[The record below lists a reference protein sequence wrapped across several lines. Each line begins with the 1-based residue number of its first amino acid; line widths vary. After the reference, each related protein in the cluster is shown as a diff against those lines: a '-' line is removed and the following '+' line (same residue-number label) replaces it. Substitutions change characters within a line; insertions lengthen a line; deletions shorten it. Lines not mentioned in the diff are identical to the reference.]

1 MSDKTKKSL
10 FNEFPPVSTKE
21 WMDRITVD
29 LKGADFEKKL
39 VWKSQEG
46 FKVQPFYRKEDL
58 KELNYLNSLPGEFPY
73 ARGINNHNTWLI
85 RQDLKIENALEG
97 NKKALDLLSKGVSA
111 LGFIIENKTLLSEN
125 NISILL
131 KDIPLDKIEINFR
144 LPNNNYFEL
153 SKWLIN
159 IFSHK
164 SNPDSIKASL
174 DYDPLGTL
182 TINGKLNKPLDE
194 LIEKAAKISI
204 GAKAY
209 KTFQSISVNGRYFGN
224 SGSTIVQELAFSLS
238 AGNEY
243 LSLLKNK
250 GLSIDDAAKSI
261 RFNMSVGSNYFMEI
275 AKLRAA
281 RILWASIVDAYKPE
295 DPESCKTIIH
305 CESSE
310 FNKTIFDPYVN
321 LLRTQTE
328 AMSATIGGCHS
339 LTIQAFDNSYRTP
352 DEFSERIARNQQLL
366 LKEEAYFD
374 ISTDASAGSYYI
386 ETLTDSIADEA
397 WKLFVETEEK
407 GGFTSALK
415 NGFIQAEI
423 KKSAQTKQEAIAQR
437 KMILVGTNQ
446 FPDLSEKMTES
457 IEKSAKKLPSIDSFD
472 VEPLHLFRAADQFEA
487 LRLTTEKS
495 GKRPKVFLL
504 TFGNLAMRLARSQF
518 STNFFGC
525 AGYEI
530 IDNPGFE
537 NIEEGINAALK
548 AESDIVVLCSSD
560 NEYAEAAP
568 EAHKLINNKAIIVVA
583 GAPANMDELKSKGIE
598 HFIHIRSNVLET
610 LQTFNKA
617 LNI

>member
-1 MSDKTKKSL
+1 MSDKTEKSL
-10 FNEFPPVSTKE
+10 FNEFPPVSSNE
-21 WMDRITVD
+21 WMERITVD

-46 FKVQPFYRKEDL
+46 FKVQPFYRKDDL

-73 ARGINNHNTWLI
+73 VRGINNYNKWLI
-85 RQDLKIENALEG
+85 RQDLKIENVLRD
-97 NKKALDLLSKGVSA
+97 NKKALNLLTKGVNS
-111 LGFIIENKTLLSEN
+111 LGFIIENKTLLSEK

-131 KDIPLDKIEINFR
+131 KDIPLDKIEINFT

-159 IFSHK
+159 IFNLN
-164 SNPDSIKASL
+164 SNPDTIKASL

-182 TINGKLNKPLDE
+182 TRKGKLTKPLDE
-194 LIEKAAKISI
+194 LLEKAAKIAI
-204 GAKAY
+204 EAKAY
-209 KTFQSISVNGRYFGN
+209 KNFQSISVNGRYFGN

-250 GLSIDDAAKSI
+250 GLSTDDAANSI
-261 RFNMSVGSNYFMEI
+261 RFNLSVGSNYFMEI

-295 DPESCKTIIH
+295 TLESCKMIVH

-374 ISTDASAGSYYI
+374 MTTDASAGSYYI

-415 NGFIQAEI
+415 KGFIQTKI
-423 KKSAQTKQEAIAQR
+423 KESAQAKQEAIAQR

-446 FPDLSEKMTES
+446 FPDLSEKMTDS

-472 VEPLHLFRAADQFEA
+472 VEPLHLFRVADQFEA

-495 GKRPKVFLL
+495 EKRPKVFML

-518 STNFFGC
+518 SANFFGC

-560 NEYAEAAP
+560 NEYTEAAP
-568 EAHKLINNKAIIVVA
+568 EAHKLIDNKAIIVVA

>member
-1 MSDKTKKSL
+1 MSDKTEKSL
-10 FNEFPPVSTKE
+10 FNEFPPVSSKE
-21 WMDRITVD
+21 WMERITVD

-46 FKVQPFYRKEDL
+46 FKVQPFYRKDDL

-73 ARGINNHNTWLI
+73 VRGINNYNKWLI
-85 RQDLKIENALEG
+85 RQDLKIENVLRD
-97 NKKALDLLSKGVSA
+97 NKKALNLLTKGVNS
-111 LGFIIENKTLLSEN
+111 LGFIIENKTLLSEK

-131 KDIPLDKIEINFR
+131 KDIPLDKIEINFT

-159 IFSHK
+159 IFNLN
-164 SNPDSIKASL
+164 SNPDTIKASL

-182 TINGKLNKPLDE
+182 TRKGKLTKPLDE
-194 LIEKAAKISI
+194 LLEKAAKIAI
-204 GAKAY
+204 EAKAY
-209 KTFQSISVNGRYFGN
+209 KNFQSISVNGRYFGN

-250 GLSIDDAAKSI
+250 GLSTDDAANSI
-261 RFNMSVGSNYFMEI
+261 RFNLSVGSNYFMEI

-295 DPESCKTIIH
+295 TLESCKMIVH

-374 ISTDASAGSYYI
+374 MTTDASAGSYYI

-415 NGFIQAEI
+415 KGFIQTKI
-423 KKSAQTKQEAIAQR
+423 KESAQAKQEAIAQR

-446 FPDLSEKMTES
+446 FPDLSEKMTDS

-472 VEPLHLFRAADQFEA
+472 VEPLHLFRVADQFEA

-495 GKRPKVFLL
+495 EKRPKVFML

-518 STNFFGC
+518 SANFFGC

-560 NEYAEAAP
+560 NEYTEAAP
-568 EAHKLINNKAIIVVA
+568 EAHKLIDNKAIIVVA